1 MKDLKDILEAV
12 ANGRA
17 TAQDEQDLD
26 KAVHDFWNDPTPH
39 RLTPQE
45 ADLMQA
51 NVNRHVSKGR
61 LMWPALMIAA
71 SVALLAIIT
80 GVWMY
85 ATALQEEVVVD
96 NADNIIYGKNFV
108 HLPDGSTVMLNE
120 GAKLQ
125 IDFNNKERV
134 VTLNGEA
141 FFDVYHDARKP
152 FYVKSFTSSMRTK
165 VLGTS
170 FSVSMLPLVNI
181 VSVKTGK
188 VQVTDKDDDY
198 GVLLANEALELN
210 IKTKKVTRSHSN
222 ENTEVTDWT
231 EQFFILDNVTMEKVA
246 SMVEKRFKTKM
257 EFANPVI
264 GKCPINAKFFNG
276 EELSDIMDFIS
287 STTGFTWAFDES
299 KNVITI
305 DGQGCD

>member
-17 TAQDEQDLD
+17 TTQDEQDLD
-26 KAVHDFWNDPTPH
+26 KAVHDFWNDPTPY
-39 RLTPQE
+39 RLTSQE
-45 ADLMQA
+45 VDLMQTE
-51 NVNRHVSKGR
+51 VNRHVSKR
-61 LMWPALMIAA
+61 RFMWPALMIAA
-71 SVALLAIIT
+71 SITLAIAAS
-80 GVWMY
+80 VWMY
-85 ATALQEEVVVD
+85 VIAPQQQVIVD
-96 NADNIIYGKNFV
+96 NAENIFYGKNFV

-141 FFDVYHDARKP
+141 FFEVYHDARKP

-198 GVLLANEALELN
+198 GVVLANEALEVN
-210 IKTKKVTRSHSN
+210 IETKEVKRSRSD
-222 ENTEVTDWT
+222 ENTKATKWT
-231 EQFFILDNVTMEKVA
+231 EQFFILDNTPMEKVA
-246 SMVEKRFKTKM
+246 SLVEKRFKTKM
-257 EFANPVI
+257 EFANPEVS
-264 GKCPINAKFFNG
+264 KCPINAKFYNG

-287 STTGFTWAFDES
+287 STTGFTWAFDAD
-299 KNVITI
+299 KNLITI